1 MLQYRTVSPA
11 TLELLKGLSK
21 DTHLSDF
28 FLVGGTSLSLQI
40 GHRESY
46 DLDFFSLQSFSTEDM
61 MRHLRIQWE
70 SEMLSTSEHILI
82 TMTGGVKVD
91 FVVHPYPIRNPLLE
105 VDGLRLLHREDIAL
119 MKLAAIAG
127 RGRKRDFFDLY
138 YLLREFP
145 LQYLFDCYA
154 EKYGE
159 ASVFHSLRSLT
170 YFDDAEGDADPIL
183 FEKVSWI
190 AVKKHIQQEA
200 VKI

>member
-1 MLQYRTVSPA
+1 MLQYRTVSPT
-11 TLELLKGLSK
+11 TLELLKGLSNDK
-21 DTHLSDF
+21 YLGDF

-46 DLDFFSLQSFSTEDM
+46 DLDFFTLKPFSTEQM
-61 MRHLRIQWE
+61 MQHLRLHWD

-82 TMTGGVKVD
+82 TMTQGVKVD
-91 FVVHPYPIRNPLLE
+91 FVVHSYQARNPLLE
-105 VDGLRLLHREDIAL
+105 IDGLRLLHREDIAL

-145 LQYLFDCYA
+145 LPYLFDCYA
-154 EKYGE
+154 VKYGE
-159 ASVFHSLRSLT
+159 ASVFHALRSLT
-170 YFDDAEGDADPIL
+170 YFDDAEEDADPIL
-183 FEKVSWI
+183 FEDVSW
-190 AVKKHIQQEA
+190 ATVKIRIQQEA

>member
-21 DTHLSDF
+21 DAHLSDF

-46 DLDFFSLQSFSTEDM
+46 DLDFFTLQPFSTDQM
-61 MRHLRIQWE
+61 MQHLRLQWG

-82 TMTGGVKVD
+82 TMTQGVKVD
-91 FVVHPYPIRNPLLE
+91 FVVHPYPIRNSLLE
-105 VDGLRLLHREDIAL
+105 IDGLRLLHREDIAL
-119 MKLAAIAG
+119 MKIAAIAG

-145 LQYLFDCYA
+145 LPYLFDCYSL
-154 EKYGE
+154 KYGE
-159 ASVFHSLRSLT
+159 ASVFHALRSLT

-183 FEKVSWI
+183 FEDISWAI
-190 AVKKHIQQEA
+190 VKKRIQQEA

>member
-46 DLDFFSLQSFSTEDM
+46 DLDFFSLQAFSTEDM

-82 TMTGGVKVD
+82 TMTEGVKVD

-119 MKLAAIAG
+119 MKRPCSIRSEVSHTSTMLKEMLTLFYSRRFLG
-127 RGRKRDFFDLY
+127 
-138 YLLREFP
+138 LL
-145 LQYLFDCYA
+145 
-154 EKYGE
+154 
-159 ASVFHSLRSLT
+159 
-170 YFDDAEGDADPIL
+170 
-183 FEKVSWI
+183 
-190 AVKKHIQQEA
+190 
-200 VKI
+200 